1 MKRHSTSLE
10 FKEMQNKTTMKYHY
24 TLIRMAKIFKA
35 TTPNA
40 GDDAEKHDHSY
51 IASEN
56 VKWYSP
62 SEKHSLAIS

>member
-1 MKRHSTSLE
+1 
-10 FKEMQNKTTMKYHY
+10 
-24 TLIRMAKIFKA
+24 MAKIFKA